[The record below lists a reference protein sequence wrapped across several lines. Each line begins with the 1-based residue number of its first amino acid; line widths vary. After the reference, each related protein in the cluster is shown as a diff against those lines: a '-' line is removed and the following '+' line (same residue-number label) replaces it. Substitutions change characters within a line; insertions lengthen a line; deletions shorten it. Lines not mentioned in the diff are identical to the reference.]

1 MGRGTSLAGARV
13 LVTGGGNGLGR
24 RMAIGAARRGATA
37 VIWDRSAERAHA
49 VADDIRAHGLPAQAH
64 VVDVTDREAV
74 RAAAEETGPI
84 DVVVN
89 NAGVVSGRP
98 LLETPDETVERTIAV
113 NVLSLYWVTKAFLPG
128 MIERRTGTVVT
139 VASAAGL
146 VGVARQTDYSASKWA
161 AVGFTEALRGELRA
175 LGSPVRTL
183 VVCPYYIDTGMFEG
197 VRTRFPLLLPILREG
212 DVARTVLDGVERGRQ
227 QIVLPPLV
235 RILPALRLL
244 PVPAFD
250 ALLDGFGITQG
261 MDHFTGRPGDRVG

>member
-1 MGRGTSLAGARV
+1 MARGTSLAGARV
-13 LVTGGGNGLGR
+13 LVTGGGSGLGR
-24 RMAIGAARRGATA
+24 RLAIGAARRGATA
-37 VIWDRSAERAHA
+37 VIWDLSAERAHA
-49 VADDIRAHGLPAQAH
+49 VADDITAHGLPAQAH
-64 VVDVTDREAV
+64 VVDVTDRAAVQATAEAS
-74 RAAAEETGPI
+74 GPI
-84 DVVVN
+84 DVVIN

-98 LLETPDETVERTIAV
+98 LLETPDATIERTMAV

-128 MIERRTGTVVT
+128 MLARRTGTVVT

-161 AVGFTEALRGELRA
+161 AVGFTESLRGELRA

-197 VRTRFPLLLPILREG
+197 VRTRFPLLLPILHEG

-227 QIVLPPLV
+227 QIMLPPLV
-235 RILPALRLL
+235 RIMPALRLL

-250 ALLDGFGITQG
+250 AVLDVFGINRG
-261 MDHFTGRPGDRVG
+261 MDAFTGRPGDRA

>member
-1 MGRGTSLAGARV
+1 MSRGTPLAGARV

-24 RMAIGAARRGATA
+24 RLAIGAARRGATA
-37 VIWDRSAERAHA
+37 VVWDLSAERAHA
-49 VADDIRAHGLPAQAH
+49 VRDEIVAHGLSAQAH
-64 VVDVTDREAV
+64 VVDVTDRAAV
-74 RAAAEETGPI
+74 REAARATGDV

-98 LLETPDETVERTIAV
+98 LLETPDEAIERTLAV

-128 MIERRTGTVVT
+128 MVERGRGTVAT

-161 AVGFTEALRGELRA
+161 AIGFTESLRGELRQA
-175 LGSPVRTL
+175 RAGVRTL
-183 VVCPYYIDTGMFEG
+183 VVCPYYIDTGMFAG

-212 DVARTVLDGVERGRQ
+212 DVARRTLDAIESGREQ
-227 QIVLPPLV
+227 LVMPPLV
-235 RILPALRLL
+235 RTMPVLRML

-250 ALLDGFGITQG
+250 AVLDFFGINRG
-261 MDHFTGRPGDRVG
+261 MDHFTGRAGDRA